1 MADGTDRFFPARKTV
16 SRQLEFYGALVTMS
30 WVEATVVSVI
40 GLALLQGPW
49 KALAGAVFLVPWFLG
64 RVTVGELRG
73 AGVRLLPDRLEV
85 AWLRSAKHRYGFP
98 LKLVRGVGLEE
109 APDERGRRGT
119 RCQWSPDRG
128 ELQLVRGSGAVLRLR
143 LASPCDVVFRGE
155 GLRFG
160 PRPVRAAVREVV
172 LSVDAPEEVAMA
184 LKGLVREASVLPAFG
199 PTPFPAP
206 CSAPFP
212 APCSAPLPAPCPAP
226 LPAPLT
232 APPPPLPPETSL
244 PGGLVG
250 RDLHLSY
257 GEVRAVAGVSLEVRP
272 GEVVGLVGL
281 NGAGKTTTLRM
292 LTGVLRP
299 DRGWVTV
306 SGHGLWDGEGE
317 GMAAR
322 REVGVVP
329 DAFPVYA
336 RLTGREYLDFVARLY
351 SVPLPLAR
359 HRAAEL
365 AGRLDLAGETLDR
378 PAGTYSTGTRR
389 KLLIVA
395 ATVHDPRFLVMDE
408 PTSGL
413 DPEAQQGFKRW
424 LNDKRTSGRGVLLSS
439 HSLSLV
445 ADACTRL
452 VIMHRGAVAAEG
464 RLAELAGAFGLPPDD
479 AEGVFFAVIGGS
491 GGGRRSNSA

>member
-1 MADGTDRFFPARKTV
+1 LADDAAPDRFFPARKAA

-98 LKLVRGVGLEE
+98 LKLVRGVSLEE
-109 APDERGRRGT
+109 APGERGRRGT

-128 ELQLVRGSGAVLRLR
+128 ELQLVRGAGPVLRLR
-143 LASPCDVVFRGE
+143 LGSPCDVVFRGE

-172 LSVDAPEEVAMA
+172 LSVDAPEEVAVA

-199 PTPFPAP
+199 P
-206 CSAPFP
+206 
-212 APCSAPLPAPCPAP
+212 APLPALCPAP
-226 LPAPLT
+226 LPVPLP
-232 APPPPLPPETSL
+232 APPPPLPPAASL

-250 RDLHLSY
+250 LDLHLSY

-464 RLAELAGAFGLPPDD
+464 RLEELAGAFGLPPDD
-479 AEGVFFAVIGGS
+479 AEGVFFAVIGGAA
-491 GGGRRSNSA
+491 GGRRSNSA